1 MKGAIVTA
9 DIVIVGAGFTG
20 AFAAAALADGQR
32 RIVVLDARPA
42 GRPHFG
48 GELIHAAG
56 VDILA
61 SLGLWPILGDDAG
74 ERIQGFRVTAGATD
88 TPVLLPYG
96 GVPTARPGGL
106 AIDHQEILTR
116 VHARLAQCRGVEVR
130 SGQRVVDVLRRHGR
144 IAGVRTAAGEEI
156 AARLTLV
163 ADGRHSR
170 MRQAIG
176 ISAGQRPLS
185 LSAMLLA
192 PGATLPSPG
201 YAHICLGAPG
211 PILAYPLRQ
220 GLRFCID
227 VPMDVAPKRE
237 ELAAFL
243 RADYVNALAEPLR
256 SYMLDALASS
266 PLVVAGN
273 HAVTTDRCTVPGAAL
288 LGDAA
293 GCSHP
298 LTASGM
304 TNGLNDVRILAE
316 ELRGEGDIDEALMR
330 YAVRRYR
337 FVRIREILADELYHA
352 FRSHGSNCP
361 AIRTGIFRYWRTS
374 ARGRAATVALLS
386 GDDARLTTFVGEYLR
401 VVRQSIQGVVV
412 GPVDGSLRG
421 RAHSLGG
428 LVKESLDLLNRVGA
442 GVYTGTL
449 R

>member
-32 RIVVLDARPA
+32 RIVVLDSQPA
-42 GRPHFG
+42 GRRHFG

-61 SLGLWPILGDDAG
+61 SLGLWPIFGDGAG
-74 ERIQGFRVTAGATD
+74 ERINGFRVSADATD

-116 VHARLAQCRGVEVR
+116 VHAHLAQCRGVEVR
-130 SGQRVVDVLRRHGR
+130 NGQRVVDVLRKHGR
-144 IAGVRTAAGEEI
+144 IVGVRTVAGEEI
-156 AARLTLV
+156 AARLTLI

-176 ISAGQRPLS
+176 IDAKQHPVS

-192 PGATLPSPG
+192 PGATLPAPG
-201 YAHICLGAPG
+201 YAHICLGAHG
-211 PILAYPLRQ
+211 PILAYPLHG
-220 GLRFCID
+220 GLRFCVD
-227 VPMDVAPKRE
+227 VPTDVAPKRE
-237 ELAAFL
+237 QLSAFL
-243 RADYVNALAEPLR
+243 RSDYLGALAEPLR
-256 SYMLDALASS
+256 SYMANALDSS

-288 LGDAA
+288 IGDAA

-304 TNGLNDVRILAE
+304 TN
-316 ELRGEGDIDEALMR
+316 
-330 YAVRRYR
+330 
-337 FVRIREILADELYHA
+337 
-352 FRSHGSNCP
+352 
-361 AIRTGIFRYWRTS
+361 
-374 ARGRAATVALLS
+374 
-386 GDDARLTTFVGEYLR
+386 
-401 VVRQSIQGVVV
+401 
-412 GPVDGSLRG
+412 
-421 RAHSLGG
+421 
-428 LVKESLDLLNRVGA
+428 
-442 GVYTGTL
+442 
-449 R
+449 